1 MKNRPGLIDAY
12 ARKIDYLRVS
22 VTDRCNL
29 RCVYCMPPE
38 GIDLIESNDIL
49 RYEELLRIARISAA
63 HGVTKVRVTGGEPLV
78 RKGIVEFLHNL
89 SLIYGIEDLSLTT
102 NGVLLKDYA
111 KRLKEA
117 GLTRV
122 NVSLD
127 SLKRE
132 RFEKMTRGDN
142 LQQVL
147 DGLAE
152 AQSVG
157 LTPVKINMV
166 VIKGFN
172 DDEVVDFAMMSKT
185 KPYHVRFIE
194 YMPFNTQEGWQRD
207 KCLTA
212 KQLKEIIDAVEP
224 LVPVTATRADAGPA
238 RRYKFKDAPGEVGFI
253 SPVSEHFCGTCN
265 RLRLT
270 SDGKLRTCLFSDKE
284 IDIRKA
290 LRDGSSDE
298 VVEHLLFKAVAEK
311 PEGHSINEN
320 VFKKCS
326 RTMSLIGG

>member
-1 MKNRPGLIDAY
+1 MKPLVDAY
-12 ARKIDYLRVS
+12 ERKIEYLRLS

-38 GIDLIESNDIL
+38 GIELAEPKNIL
-49 RYEELLRIARISAA
+49 RYEEMLRLARIAAA
-63 HGVTKVRVTGGEPLV
+63 NGVKKIRVTGGEPLV
-78 RKGIVEFLHNL
+78 RKGIVEFLHE
-89 SLIYGIEDLSLTT
+89 IADIPGIEDLSLTT
-102 NGVLLKDYA
+102 NGVLLKEYA
-111 KRLKEA
+111 RSLKEA
-117 GLTRV
+117 GLNRV

-127 SLKRE
+127 SLKRD
-132 RFEKMTRGDN
+132 RFIKMTRGDN

-147 DGLAE
+147 DGLDE
-152 AQSVG
+152 ALKVG

-172 DDEVVDFAMMSKT
+172 DDEIVDFALLSRT
-185 KPYHVRFIE
+185 RPFHVRYIE

-212 KQLKEIIDAVEP
+212 REIKEIIEAAAGPLEP
-224 LVPVTATRADAGPA
+224 VSDQTGAGGPA
-238 RRYKFKDAPGEVGFI
+238 RRFRFKGAPGEVGLI
-253 SPVSEHFCGTCN
+253 SPVSEHFCGSCN

-270 SDGKLRTCLFSDKE
+270 SDGKLRTCLFSDNE
-284 IDIRKA
+284 VDLRTP

-298 VVEHLLFKAVAEK
+298 EIVRILQEAVREK
-311 PEGHSINEN
+311 PKGHTINEN
-320 VFKKCS
+320 IFKKCS

>member
-1 MKNRPGLIDAY
+1 MDRHARLIDAY
-12 ARKIDYLRVS
+12 ERRIDYLRIS

-38 GIDLIESNDIL
+38 GIDLIESADIL
-49 RYEELLRIARISAA
+49 RYEELLRIARIAVA
-63 HGVTKVRVTGGEPLV
+63 HGVTKIRVTGGEPLV
-78 RKGIVEFLHNL
+78 RKGIVDFLRSL
-89 SLIYGIEDLSLTT
+89 SLIDGLDDLSLTT

-111 KRLKEA
+111 RRLKDA
-117 GLTRV
+117 GLKRV

-127 SLKRE
+127 SLKRD
-132 RFEKMTRGDN
+132 RFQKMTRGDN
-142 LQQVL
+142 LRQVL
-147 DGLAE
+147 DGLEEAE
-152 AQSVG
+152 KAG

-172 DDEVVDFAMMSKT
+172 DDEVIDFAMMSRT

-194 YMPFNTQEGWQRD
+194 YMPFNTQEGWQRE

-212 KQLKEIIDAVEP
+212 RQLKEMIDAVEP
-224 LVPVTATRADAGPA
+224 LIPVADTKGAAGPA
-238 RRYKFKDAPGEVGFI
+238 KRFRFKDAPGEVGFI
-253 SPVSEHFCGTCN
+253 SPVSEHFCGSCN

-290 LRDGSSDE
+290 LRDGSDDSAI
-298 VVEHLLFKAVAEK
+298 EHLLFRAVAEK
-311 PEGHSINEN
+311 PEGHQINEN

>member
-1 MKNRPGLIDAY
+1 MAKPLIDEY
-12 ARKIDYLRVS
+12 KRKIDYLRIS

-49 RYEELLRIARISAA
+49 RYEELLRIARVAIG
-63 HGVTKVRVTGGEPLV
+63 HGVSKIRVTGGEPLV
-78 RKGIVEFLHNL
+78 RKGILEFLQSL
-89 SLIYGIEDLSLTT
+89 SSIEGLQDLSLTT
-102 NGVLLKDYA
+102 NGVLLKDFA
-111 KRLKEA
+111 QKLKDA
-117 GLTRV
+117 GLSRV

-127 SLKRE
+127 SMKRD
-132 RFEKMTRGDN
+132 RFQKMTRGDN
-142 LQQVL
+142 LQDVL
-147 DGLAE
+147 DGLEE
-152 AQSVG
+152 ANRVG
-157 LTPVKINMV
+157 LKPVKINMV

-172 DDEVVDFAMMSKT
+172 DDEVVEFALMSKV

-212 KQLKEIIDAVEP
+212 KQIKELIEKVEP
-224 LVPVTATRADAGPA
+224 LEPVIDPKGAAGPA
-238 RRYKFKDAPGEVGFI
+238 KRYKFKDAPGEVGFI
-253 SPVSEHFCGTCN
+253 SPISEHFCGSCN

-270 SDGKLRTCLFSDKE
+270 SDGKLRVCLFSDNE

-290 LRDGSSDE
+290 LRDGSGDDVIE
-298 VVEHLLFKAVAEK
+298 NLLFRAVAEK
-311 PEGHSINEN
+311 PEGHKINEN

>member
-1 MKNRPGLIDAY
+1 MTKLVDSY
-12 ARKIDYLRVS
+12 ERKIDYLRIS

-38 GIDLIESNDIL
+38 GIDLTESSNIL
-49 RYEELLRIARISAA
+49 RYEEFYRIARIAAA
-63 HGVTKVRVTGGEPLV
+63 HGVSKIRITGGEPLV
-78 RKGIVEFLHNL
+78 RKGIIEFLS
-89 SLIYGIEDLSLTT
+89 SLAAIPGIEDLSLTT

-111 KRLKEA
+111 QRLKDA
-117 GLTRV
+117 GLKRV

-132 RFEKMTRGDN
+132 RFQKMTRGDN
-142 LQQVL
+142 LADVL
-147 DGLAE
+147 AGLEEAE
-152 AQSVG
+152 KAG

-172 DDEVVDFAMMSKT
+172 DDEVLDFALMSKSR
-185 KPYHVRFIE
+185 PYHVRFIE

-207 KCLTA
+207 KCLTM
-212 KQLKEIIDAVEP
+212 KELKAIIEDKLGP
-224 LVPVTATRADAGPA
+224 LEHVADPKGGAGPA
-238 RRYKFKDAPGEVGFI
+238 RRYRWKDAPGEVGFI
-253 SPVSEHFCGTCN
+253 SPVSEHFCGSCN

-270 SDGKLRTCLFSDKE
+270 SDGKLRVCLFSDSE

-290 LRDGSSDE
+290 LRDGSGDE
-298 VVEHLLFKAVAEK
+298 VIEHLLFKAVAEK
-311 PEGHSINEN
+311 PERHHINEN
-320 VFKKCS
+320 IFKKCS